1 MGALS
6 RDYGTYSSGQKKS
19 SRYISFYDCRMVDC
33 ALIVGTIN
41 DPLTL
46 MQLAHSC
53 VKIINFRFKKLVRKT
68 IGMLKNAN
76 KAVLEK
82 EEQSENVK
90 NVNKTM
96 SERKGKSE
104 NDSEDSYGE
113 SPEEADHLVF
123 TQYCCKQLE
132 CHWLAS

>member
-1 MGALS
+1 
-6 RDYGTYSSGQKKS
+6 
-19 SRYISFYDCRMVDC
+19 
-33 ALIVGTIN
+33 
-41 DPLTL
+41 

-76 KAVLEK
+76 K
-82 EEQSENVK
+82 
-90 NVNKTM
+90 TM

-113 SPEEADHLVF
+113 SAEEADHLVF

-132 CHWLAS
+132 CLWLAS